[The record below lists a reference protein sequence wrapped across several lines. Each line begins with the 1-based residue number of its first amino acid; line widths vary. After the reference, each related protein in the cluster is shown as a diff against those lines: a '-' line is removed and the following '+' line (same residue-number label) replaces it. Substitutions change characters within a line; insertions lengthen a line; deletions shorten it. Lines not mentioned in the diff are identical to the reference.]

1 MAVQRSLGRYGIWSW
16 ALRTGDPARDPGV
29 IEAAQE
35 LEQLG
40 YQAVWIGGSSD
51 VSHATGIIEATSAL
65 TVATGILSIWQ
76 HDAAGVAARYHALES
91 AHPGRFLLGLG
102 ASHAKLAADY
112 RRPYSAMVS
121 YLDALDAAPTPVPAD
136 RRVLAALGPRMLE
149 LSRDRAG
156 GAHPYLVTPEH
167 TERARAILGPDA
179 LLAPE
184 VKVVLETDPDR
195 ARAIARDHLAM
206 YMELPNYTNNLLRL
220 GFTDL
225 TATDISATALE
236 KMRERLGHRGD
247 ELQWIVGDIT
257 TVALPARRYDLWHD
271 RAIFH
276 FLAEREHRQHYVAQV
291 KHALRPNVFVILS
304 TFGPDGPTRCSGL
317 DVCRYDSAT
326 LFAEFGSSFE
336 LLDSNLHEHIT
347 PAGKPQQFQQV
358 WMRLREDTGPAV
370 L

>member
-1 MAVQRSLGRYGIWSW
+1 MAVQRSLGRYGIWSR

-220 GFTDL
+220 GFTADDF
-225 TATDISATALE
+225 AGGGSD
-236 KMRERLGHRGD
+236 RLVDSVVAWGD
-247 ELQWIVGDIT
+247 ETAVR
-257 TVALPARRYDLWHD
+257 ARID
-271 RAIFH
+271 A
-276 FLAEREHRQHYVAQV
+276 FLAAGADHLAFQVLDPDAAGLPREGWRRLA
-291 KHALRPNVFVILS
+291 AI
-304 TFGPDGPTRCSGL
+304 
-317 DVCRYDSAT
+317 
-326 LFAEFGSSFE
+326 
-336 LLDSNLHEHIT
+336 
-347 PAGKPQQFQQV
+347 AGT
-358 WMRLREDTGPAV
+358 DTAR
-370 L
+370 